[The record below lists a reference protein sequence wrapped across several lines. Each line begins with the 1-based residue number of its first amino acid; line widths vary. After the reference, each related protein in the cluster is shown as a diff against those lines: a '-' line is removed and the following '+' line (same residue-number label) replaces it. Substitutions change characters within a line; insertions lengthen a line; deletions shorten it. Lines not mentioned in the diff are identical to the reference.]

1 MAQLIV
7 EVPDE
12 LASQLEQLGEP
23 VQELVVRVLQ
33 QYVEVER
40 NQFLMTQT
48 RTWQLAGTLEVA
60 NPNQSDLAEQ
70 SGEGVIHTNYAEHVD
85 DVLY

>member
-12 LASQLEQLGEP
+12 LASQLEQLGQP
-23 VQELVVRVLQ
+23 MQELVVRALQ
-33 QYVEVER
+33 QYVRVEHD
-40 NQFLMTQT
+40 QFVMTQT

-60 NPNQSDLAEQ
+60 NPEQSDRVEQ
-70 SGEGVIHTNYAEHVD
+70 SAEGVAHTNYAEHVD

>member
-1 MAQLIV
+1 MTQLIV

-12 LASQLEQLGEP
+12 LASQLEQLGQP
-23 VQELVVRVLQ
+23 MQEIVVRALQ
-33 QYVEVER
+33 QYVGVER
-40 NQFLMTQT
+40 SQFAMTQT

-60 NPNQSDLAEQ
+60 NPEQTDPIEQ
-70 SGEGVIHTNYAEHVD
+70 SAEGVTLTNYAEHVD